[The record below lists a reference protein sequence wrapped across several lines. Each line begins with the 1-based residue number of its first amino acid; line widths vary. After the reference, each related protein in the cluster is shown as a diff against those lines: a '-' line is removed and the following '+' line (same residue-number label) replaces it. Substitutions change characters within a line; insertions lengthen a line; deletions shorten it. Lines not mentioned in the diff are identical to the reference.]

1 MVFNWIVNQ
10 LKTYDNKVNS
20 VFSDNKILKEKIHHS
35 CIAAIY
41 INSVLK
47 LNKKISS
54 SLAKH
59 KFN

>member
-1 MVFNWIVNQ
+1 MVFNWVVNQ

-20 VFSDNKILKEKIHHS
+20 VFSDNKILKEKNHS

-47 LNKKISS
+47 LKKKISS
-54 SLAKH
+54 SLK
-59 KFN
+59 KRKYN